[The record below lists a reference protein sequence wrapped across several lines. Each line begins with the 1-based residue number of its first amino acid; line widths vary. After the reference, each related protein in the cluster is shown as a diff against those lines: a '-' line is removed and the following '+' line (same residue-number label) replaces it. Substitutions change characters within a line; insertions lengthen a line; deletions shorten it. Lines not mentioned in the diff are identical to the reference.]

1 MNRPTS
7 PHDRGTVYIVV
18 LATMS
23 IVLTLTLS
31 GLINARTELAAAA
44 RTEEEANA
52 RAMARSALEIAID
65 TINADPT
72 WRENVSGGV
81 LLSNTSMG
89 AGRFRVTVED
99 PDDAD
104 LLDDYADPVVLTAEA
119 QAGQSSQK
127 YALKLN
133 WSETQESDPNLILG
147 MHPLAYWPLHGL
159 NGSDSI
165 DLRGVYDAQYQGT
178 LTYDADDPTGNYD
191 MPQMSTVDTSY
202 YLISH
207 QDCFTIDY
215 GSLSFWIQADSKY
228 SSSSL
233 SQVAFSKFTSKTPAS
248 AQPVVMCMN
257 GGIFLVVEI
266 AGGVEFVKFGDISGD
281 TWHHVA
287 VTWGAGGWTAYF
299 DGAAGGSVKKPMGL
313 GTAWTSA
320 ANTSDIMIG
329 AATGLYERSGG
340 DSGVG
345 HHFNG
350 KICEAALFAYELSL
364 AQVKELA
371 KATPTPRPL
380 RMDHQSFQRV
390 VD

>member
-1 MNRPTS
+1 MKRPAP

-44 RTEEEANA
+44 RTEEESTA
-52 RAMARSALEIAID
+52 RAAARSALEIAID

-72 WRENVSGGV
+72 WRESVSGGV

-89 AGRFRVTVED
+89 SGRFRVTVED

-104 LLDDYADPVVLTAEA
+104 LLDDYSHPVLLTAEA
-119 QAGQSSQK
+119 QVGQSSQN
-127 YALKLN
+127 YALLVN
-133 WSETQESDPNLILG
+133 WSETQESDPNLILD

-159 NGSDSI
+159 DGSHSRDI
-165 DLRGVYDAQYQGT
+165 REVR
-178 LTYDADDPTGNYD
+178 DADHHGGMTYNLTDATGNYD
-191 MPQMSTVDTSY
+191 MPQLSTVDKTY
-202 YLISH
+202 FDVSH
-207 QDCFTIDY
+207 ETCFETDY
-215 GSLSFWIQADSKY
+215 GSVSFWINP
-228 SSSSL
+228 SSTYATSAL
-233 SQVAFSKFTSKTPAS
+233 TQVAFSKFVWDEPDA

-257 GGIFLVVEI
+257 GGIFLVIEI
-266 AGGVEFVKFGDISGD
+266 GGGVEFVKFGNIIGD

-287 VTWGAGGWTAYF
+287 VTWGADGWIAYF
-299 DGAAGGSVKKPMGL
+299 DGAVGGTIAKPMGL
-313 GTAWTSA
+313 GRAWTTVD
-320 ANTSDIMIG
+320 NTSKIMFG
-329 AATGLYERSGG
+329 AASDLYRRSGG
-340 DSGVG
+340 GSGVD

-350 KICEAALFAYELSL
+350 KICEAAFFAYELSL

>member
-7 PHDRGTVYIVV
+7 SRDRGTVYIVV

-52 RAMARSALEIAID
+52 RAVARSALEIAID

-72 WRENVSGGV
+72 WREKVSGGV

-104 LLDDYADPVVLTAEA
+104 LLDDYRDPVLLTAEA
-119 QAGQSSQK
+119 QVGQSAQK
-127 YALKLN
+127 YALKLD
-133 WSETQESDPNLILG
+133 WSETQESDPNLILDL
-147 MHPLAYWPLHGL
+147 HPLAYWPLHGL
-159 NGSDSI
+159 DGGHSR
-165 DLRGVYDAQYQGT
+165 DLRETRDAEHKGT
-178 LTYDADDPTGNYD
+178 MTYDADDPTGNYD
-191 MPQMSTVDTSY
+191 MPQLSTVDSTY
-202 YLISH
+202 YLVSH
-207 QDCFTIDY
+207 QDCFETDY
-215 GSLSFWIQADSKY
+215 GSVSFWIHADSTY

-248 AQPVVMCMN
+248 AEPVVMCMN

-287 VTWGAGGWTAYF
+287 VTWGADGWTAYF

-313 GTAWTSA
+313 GTAWTSE
-320 ANTSDIMIG
+320 ANASDIMIG
-329 AATGLYERSGG
+329 AAKGLYERSGG

-364 AQVKELA
+364 AQIKELA